1 MRLFHFRRRQ
11 QLTLL
16 AVDALDGIE
25 REQALAHV
33 DTCGACRLE
42 LSELRG
48 LFVRLSA
55 DPARSAELP
64 VAPALLSARVLE
76 RLDEGFASR
85 RWTPSWRFVLA
96 PAIGVAAALAL
107 FALLPR
113 FTPQPEPPAPRLVV
127 SDAAFHR
134 LERTVAR
141 EQAVRYLNDA
151 QDVLVTVASS
161 LPHCERH
168 DRQVDVAAE
177 TERSRE
183 LLARR
188 ALLVDLGGD
197 GLDSARPVLQDV
209 EQLLRAVAAL
219 DPCAHPEELAPIQAE
234 LQRRRLLMKID
245 LMTRELQG

>member
-1 MRLFHFRRRQ
+1 MSLFHSRQRR

-16 AVDALDGIE
+16 AADALDGSE

-33 DTCGACRLE
+33 DTCAACRLE
-42 LSELRG
+42 LGELRG
-48 LFVRLSA
+48 LFARLAA

-64 VAPALLSARVLE
+64 VAPALLSRRVLE
-76 RLDEGFASR
+76 RLDEASEPR
-85 RWTPSWRFVLA
+85 GWTLRWRFVLA
-96 PAIGVAAALAL
+96 PAVGVAAALAL
-107 FALLPR
+107 LALLPR
-113 FTPQPEPPAPRLVV
+113 FTPRPEPPAPTLVV
-127 SDAAFHR
+127 SEAAFHR
-134 LERTVAR
+134 LERTLAR

-151 QDVLVTVASS
+151 QDVLVTVAST

-168 DRQVDVAAE
+168 DRHVDVAAE

-197 GLDSARPVLQDV
+197 GVLSARPVLQDV
-209 EQLLRAVAAL
+209 EQVLRAVAAL
-219 DPCAHPEELAPIQAE
+219 DPCAHPEALALIQAD